1 MPVRE
6 AAVADAAA
14 AAAVEVGVVV
24 AQGAR
29 RLVSESRNS
38 KNLTLARLRS

>member
-1 MPVRE
+1 MPVGE

-14 AAAVEVGVVV
+14 VQVEVVV
-24 AQGAR
+24 AQGAH
-29 RLVSESRNS
+29 RLVSENRNS